1 METWHQ
7 QQDKEGG
14 YLEEGG
20 SQDSQCLGSNS
31 VLQESLGWSVAWAIA
46 YGNVCGGGCAG
57 ARARQAARRAAEGS
71 LGAHAL

>member
-7 QQDKEGG
+7 QQDKEEGG

-31 VLQESLGWSVAWAIA
+31 VLQESLGRSVAWAIA

-57 ARARQAARRAAEGS
+57 ALARQAARRAAG
-71 LGAHAL
+71 GH

>member
-7 QQDKEGG
+7 QQDKEEGG

-46 YGNVCGGGCAG
+46 YGNVCGGVFAG
-57 ARARQAARRAAEGS
+57 ACARQTACCAAG
-71 LGAHAL
+71 GHYVAL